1 MYCCIRSLWSTAQGL
16 RKKRRERKRK
26 GGRVDRG
33 GVNERIKG
41 KKEKERGRGEE
52 EKSREGIR
60 QREREHKRVFSLA
73 GCRSAQWP
81 QFLGLRSAH
90 SHYTPQPGLQE
101 QCSHLSAKKADSVR
115 K

>member
-1 MYCCIRSLWSTAQGL
+1 MREDKG
-16 RKKRRERKRK
+16 KERERKRK
-26 GGRVDRG
+26 R
-33 GVNERIKG
+33 E
-41 KKEKERGRGEE
+41 EE

-73 GCRSAQWP
+73 SCRSAQWP

-101 QCSHLSAKKADSVR
+101 QCSHLSAKKADSGR